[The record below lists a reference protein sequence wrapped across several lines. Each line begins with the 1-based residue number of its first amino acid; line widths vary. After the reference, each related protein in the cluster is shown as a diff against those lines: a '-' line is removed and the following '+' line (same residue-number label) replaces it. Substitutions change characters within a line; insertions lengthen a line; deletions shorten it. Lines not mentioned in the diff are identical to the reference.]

1 MLPGAVLCRV
11 AASHLRV
18 GTFQYASA
26 QTDPTLL
33 RRLADHA
40 IARHHPQAADAAN
53 HHLALLE
60 AVSELQAQLIAR
72 WMFVG
77 FIHGVMNTDTMT
89 ISGER
94 INSGPGGFT

>member
-33 RRLADHA
+33 RRLVDHA
-40 IARHHPQAADAAN
+40 IDRQHPQAADAAN
-53 HHLALLE
+53 PHLALLE
-60 AVSELQAQLIAR
+60 AVAELQAPLIAR
-72 WMFVG
+72 WMLR
-77 FIHGVMNTDTMT
+77 
-89 ISGER
+89 SEER
-94 INSGPGGFT
+94 RGGKEGGSTGRSRGAPEY